1 MMFMAKPK
9 SEYAQ
14 FKSIKKYFNSKV
26 IYKADVIIFAIFLI
40 VLWVLTPFEW
50 SVGATGTSTVIQE
63 KIMSRIEDGA
73 VSQNFFA
80 ELFSNGNMQSGGYVQ
95 KLNAKTQLFYY
106 EHGNR
111 GRYEEATKNIF
122 RKKSAK
128 IEQNGMLLGSTFIS
142 LNEDGTLYYETLGN
156 VGLEKMGDDGIH
168 GTITWDWR
176 AYISDSN
183 GYDYTK
189 ITSLLDANST
199 ERISLKDGIALSAL
213 ILENSLIG
221 YKDGTAWFVK
231 DTDSNSRLI
240 KSTSNEVTDLNLTF
254 KREGANYVMVA
265 DNEYFLFGDSQGR
278 LGVYSLSALSG
289 TFYTVTDTSGNSD
302 EVNAFTYDIKEDGTV
317 RIHAVTDSFY
327 WFASMTGKG
336 VEIIDVQSTNY
347 DDEEDVLK
355 FDNKTA
361 KEIAFC
367 DNTIYLFF
375 GNDNYHYYELR

>member
-1 MMFMAKPK
+1 MRRAR

-26 IYKADVIIFAIFLI
+26 LYKADVIIFAIFLI

-50 SVGATGTSTVIQE
+50 SVGATGTSTDTQE
-63 KIMSRIEDGA
+63 KIMQMMEERS
-73 VSQNFFA
+73 VSKNFFA
-80 ELFSNGNMQSGGYVQ
+80 ELFKNGNMQSGGYVQ
-95 KLNAKTQLFYY
+95 AQDAKTQMYYY
-106 EHGNR
+106 EYGNL
-111 GRYEEATKNIF
+111 GRYEEMSKNIF

-128 IEQNGMLLGSTFIS
+128 TEQNGMLIGSSFVS

-156 VGLEKMGDDGIH
+156 IGLEKMGDDGIH

-183 GYDYTK
+183 GYDYAK

-199 ERISLKDGIALSAL
+199 ESISLKDGIALSAL
-213 ILENSLIG
+213 ILENSLVG

-254 KREGANYVMVA
+254 NREGANYVMVA

-289 TFYTVTDTSGNSD
+289 TFYTVTDTGGNSG

-336 VEIIDVQSTNY
+336 VELIDVQSTNY
-347 DDEEDVLK
+347 DSEEDVLK

-361 KEIAFC
+361 KDIAFC

-375 GNDNYHYYELR
+375 GKDNYHFYKLR